1 MRRVED
7 LTGVAIVTGSSSG
20 MGAAIARRLAGAGMT
35 VAVNSR
41 SSVEAGEAVAAE
53 IGGVY
58 EQADVGDEAQADA
71 LVARVVER
79 FGRLDL
85 LVNNAGTTV
94 TVPQADLEGATTEI
108 WHRILDVNVLGTW
121 HMSTAAVAHLAASP
135 EGHIV
140 NITSLGGQRPIG
152 SSIPYSVSK
161 AAVDHLTRLL
171 ASTLGPAIR
180 VNAVAPGF
188 VDTPW
193 TAGWSE
199 MREQVTSK
207 VPLRRAGLP
216 EDIADAVIGLHR
228 STYVTGQV
236 LAVDGG
242 YHLR

>member
-1 MRRVED
+1 MED
-7 LTGVAIVTGSSSG
+7 LSGVAIVTGSSSG

-35 VAVNSR
+35 VVVNSR
-41 SSVEAGEAVAAE
+41 SSVEAGEAVATE
-53 IGGVY
+53 IGGTY
-58 EQADVGDEAQADA
+58 EQGDVSDEAETDA
-71 LVARVVER
+71 LVARVVKR
-79 FGRLDL
+79 YGRLDL

-94 TVPQADLEGATTEI
+94 MVPQADLEGATTEI

-121 HMSTAAVAHLAASP
+121 HMSTAAVPHLKASP

-140 NITSLGGQRPIG
+140 NITSLAGQRPVG

-161 AAVDHLTRLL
+161 AALDHLTRLL
-171 ASTLGPAIR
+171 ASTLGPEVR
-180 VNAVAPGF
+180 VNAIAPGF

-193 TAGWSE
+193 TAEWSE

-228 STYVTGQV
+228 STYVTGQI

>member
-1 MRRVED
+1 VD
-7 LTGVAIVTGSSSG
+7 NLSGVAIVTGSSSG

-35 VAVNSR
+35 VVVNSR
-41 SSVEAGEAVAAE
+41 SSVEAGQAVAAE
-53 IGGVY
+53 IGGAY

-79 FGRLDL
+79 YGRLDL

-121 HMSTAAVAHLAASP
+121 HMSTAAVPYLKASP

-140 NITSLGGQRPIG
+140 NITSLGGQRPLG
-152 SSIPYSVSK
+152 SSIAYSVSK

-171 ASTLGPAIR
+171 ASTLGPEIR
-180 VNAVAPGF
+180 VNAIAPGF

-193 TAGWSE
+193 TADWSE

-207 VPLRRAGLP
+207 IPLRRAGLP

-228 STYVTGQV
+228 STYVTGQI

>member
-1 MRRVED
+1 VEN
-7 LTGVAIVTGSSSG
+7 LSGIAIVTGSSSG

-35 VAVNSR
+35 VVVNSH

-53 IGGVY
+53 IDGVY
-58 EQADVGDEAQADA
+58 EQGDVGDEASADA

-79 FGRLDL
+79 YGQLDL

-94 TVPQADLEGATTEI
+94 TVPHADLEAATTEV
-108 WHRILDVNVLGTW
+108 WRRILDVNVLGAW
-121 HMSTAAVAHLAASP
+121 HMSTAAAPHLKASQA
-135 EGHIV
+135 GHIV
-140 NITSLGGQRPIG
+140 NITSLAGQRPIG
-152 SSIPYSVSK
+152 SSIPYAVSK

-171 ASTLGPAIR
+171 ASALGPEIR
-180 VNAVAPGF
+180 VNAIAPGF

-193 TAGWSE
+193 TAGWDE
-199 MREQVTSK
+199 VRERITGMI
-207 VPLRRAGLP
+207 PLRRAGLP

>member
-1 MRRVED
+1 MEN

-20 MGAAIARRLAGAGMT
+20 MGAAMARRLAGAGMT
-35 VAVNSR
+35 VVVNSN

-53 IGGVY
+53 IGGAY
-58 EQADVGDEAQADA
+58 EQADVSDEAQADR
-71 LVARVVER
+71 LVARTVDR

-94 TVPQADLEGATTEI
+94 TIPQADLESATTDI
-108 WHRILDVNVLGTW
+108 WRRILEVNILGTW
-121 HMSTAAVAHLAASP
+121 HVTTAAVPHLRSSP
-135 EGHIV
+135 NGHVV
-140 NITSLGGQRPIG
+140 NVTSLGGQRPIG

-161 AAVDHLTRLL
+161 AGLDHLTRLL
-171 ASTLGPAIR
+171 ASTLGPEIR

-193 TAGWSE
+193 TSGWSE
-199 MREQVTSK
+199 MRDRVTSK
-207 VPLRRAGLP
+207 IPLRRAGRP
-216 EDIADAVIGLHR
+216 EDIAEAVIGLHR
-228 STYVTGQV
+228 STYVTGQI

>member
-1 MRRVED
+1 VD
-7 LTGVAIVTGSSSG
+7 NLSGVAIVTGSSSG

-35 VAVNSR
+35 VVVNSR
-41 SSVEAGEAVAAE
+41 SSVEAGQAVAAE
-53 IGGVY
+53 IGGAY

-79 FGRLDL
+79 YGRLDL

-121 HMSTAAVAHLAASP
+121 HMSTAAVPYLKASP

-140 NITSLGGQRPIG
+140 NITSLGGQRPLG

-171 ASTLGPAIR
+171 ASTLGPEIR
-180 VNAVAPGF
+180 VNAIAPGF

-193 TAGWSE
+193 TADWSE

-207 VPLRRAGLP
+207 IPLRRAGLP

-228 STYVTGQV
+228 STYVTGQI